1 MAKRKTKTAS
11 VKVSGYKRAANSVK
25 TYYRKKRGGK

>member
-1 MAKRKTKTAS
+1 MARRKSKVNS

-25 TYYRKKRGGK
+25 TYYRKKRGR